1 MGKYQ
6 DGPNVRVVNDTDNVM
21 TDSVREHLPKT
32 VLVVCGNYCYKF
44 LLLKNIVEKVLRSLL
59 KTVIEKVVCLIL
71 KVLKMIKL
79 KYA

>member
-21 TDSVREHLPKT
+21 TDSVREQLPKT
-32 VLVVCGNYCYKF
+32 VCAVCGNNCYKF

-59 KTVIEKVVCLIL
+59 KTVIESREYVS
-71 KVLKMIKL
+71 
-79 KYA
+79 Y